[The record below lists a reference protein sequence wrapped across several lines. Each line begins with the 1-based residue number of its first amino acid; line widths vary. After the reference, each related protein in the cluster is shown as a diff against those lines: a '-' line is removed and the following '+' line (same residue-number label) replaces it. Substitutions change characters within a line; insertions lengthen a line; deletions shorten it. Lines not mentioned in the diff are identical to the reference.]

1 MQHLLCLQDEQQ
13 LRSLVAHALGLLNV
27 HLESQGGRTAGS
39 TRQRILGPALVD
51 ACSKQ
56 RPSTMDDIM
65 QLSAPGF
72 SSNARKQ
79 YGQQILHTL
88 KQV

>member
-1 MQHLLCLQDEQQ
+1 MWHLLCLQDEQQ
-13 LRSLVAHALGLLNV
+13 LRSLVAYALGLLNE
-27 HLESQGGRTAGS
+27 HLESQSGRTAGS

-72 SSNARKQ
+72 SANARKQ